1 MSCAQIVAINAS
13 GMAQMN
19 TKFSVTIAGL
29 AMAITIASTGGA
41 AAYTGNSEPA
51 RFAPVVQTA
60 AITPLSM
67 QFFCAKNRS
76 ECRSSGSNQV
86 TMTPNLMAM
95 LKQVNVHVNR
105 TITYRADGADVW
117 KLNPTEGDC
126 EDYVLTKRSMLIR
139 HGVSAG
145 SLRIAYTHTRQG
157 EPHAVLVVKTSQGD
171 YVLDNLNNA
180 VKTLR
185 QSGYNIR
192 TMSSPN
198 PLSWSAG

>member
-1 MSCAQIVAINAS
+1 
-13 GMAQMN
+13 MN
-19 TKFSVTIAGL
+19 TKFYSKIAGL
-29 AMAITIASTGGA
+29 LLAITMTSVGGA
-41 AAYTGNSEPA
+41 AAYGDQTNA
-51 RFAPVVQTA
+51 VPVGAVMQTA

-76 ECRSSGSNQV
+76 ECRGGGSAQDA
-86 TMTPNLMAM
+86 MTPDMMTM

-105 TITYRADGADVW
+105 SIRPKVDSADIW
-117 KLNPTEGDC
+117 NLNPAEGDC
-126 EDYVLTKRSMLIR
+126 EDYVLSKRSMLIK

-145 SLRIAYTHTRQG
+145 SLRIAYTHTRRG

-185 QSGYNIR
+185 ASGYNIR
-192 TMSSPN
+192 TMSTAN
-198 PLSWSAG
+198 PRSWSAG